1 MYCNSSVLNPKPAI
15 IISLETLSEVFNLFG
30 LFFIYKCEKSEHL
43 NTMVF
48 LWSMGR
54 AGAMKEIIFFPPGPD
69 KVESAAFSLLLGHNL
84 D

>member
-1 MYCNSSVLNPKPAI
+1 MYCNFSVLNPKLAI
-15 IISLETLSEVFNLFG
+15 IISLESLCEVFNLFG
-30 LFFIYKCEKSEHL
+30 LFFTYKCEKGEHL

-54 AGAMKEIIFFPPGPD
+54 AGAMKRDNFFPPGPD
-69 KVESAAFSLLLGHNL
+69 KVDSAAFSLLLGNNL